1 MVDFIN
7 SWAKGNKKSTKI
19 DINVRFGR
27 ITVLKLMLDF
37 GKEYELMVL
46 NFGVCICHGS

>member
-1 MVDFIN
+1 MDFIN
-7 SWAKGNKKSTKI
+7 SWAKANKKSTKI

-37 GKEYELMVL
+37 GNEYELMVL
-46 NFGVCICHGS
+46 NFGVCICHGG

>member
-1 MVDFIN
+1 MDFIN
-7 SWAKGNKKSTKI
+7 SWKHGNKKCTKI
-19 DINVRFGR
+19 DIEIRLGR
-27 ITVLKLMLDF
+27 ITVLKLVLDF